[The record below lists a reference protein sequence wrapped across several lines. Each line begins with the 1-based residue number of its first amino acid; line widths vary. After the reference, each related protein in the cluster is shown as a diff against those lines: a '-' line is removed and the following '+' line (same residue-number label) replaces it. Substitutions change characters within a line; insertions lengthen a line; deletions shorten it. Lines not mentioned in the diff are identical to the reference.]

1 MEFLYEKQPLLNEMN
16 EFGEYHHLFRA
27 LRRHLIMS
35 IDTFQYI
42 LSNVS
47 DRLVKQRT
55 NWRRPIGAEERLL
68 MTIR

>member
-1 MEFLYEKQPLLNEMN
+1 
-16 EFGEYHHLFRA
+16 
-27 LRRHLIMS
+27 MS

-42 LSNVS
+42 LSKVS

-55 NWRRPIGAEERLL
+55 NWRRLIGAEQRLL